1 MNWSKLTFFAKSI
14 IVLVVAGTIG
24 VLVYYFSPGLRVDE
38 SKQVEGLE
46 VTDKDVNNVSSTAE
60 LPLPGTQVSSEVSG
74 KPLVRIGGYAWNAQ
88 SGIIVANGGAKTT
101 AGSLMEKNGVNL
113 EIIRQDWLSELRNL
127 HLKFIEE
134 LDRGNANPTEGVFA
148 VMIMGDGTPYYISSV
163 QQALDDKYGANK
175 YNLQVIG
182 AVGLS
187 YGEDKLIGPPSW
199 KMDPQTMKGALI
211 SAVLGDGDWVTAVN
225 YASINGLKINP
236 DPTTYDAEAV
246 NFLPSANDDYMESA
260 KELIKSQK
268 EGWTIPLKEVK
279 NGELTGKTI
288 NKKVDGCATW
298 TPGDKTVFDELSG
311 FTDVISTKEFNNQM
325 ATTIIAVKQWAEKN
339 PQIVSNILR
348 ASYVASDQVKQ
359 FENWKHKAAECV
371 AKTYDLENADYW
383 YNMFKGQ
390 KGSKNG
396 ISYNMGGSRVFN
408 FTDANQYYGITD
420 GVNRYKAVYDQV
432 SRYLKTLNPAGFN
445 QNVKRRS
452 V

>member
-236 DPTTYDAEAV
+236 DPTTYDA
-246 NFLPSANDDYMESA
+246 
-260 KELIKSQK
+260 
-268 EGWTIPLKEVK
+268 
-279 NGELTGKTI
+279 
-288 NKKVDGCATW
+288 
-298 TPGDKTVFDELSG
+298 
-311 FTDVISTKEFNNQM
+311 
-325 ATTIIAVKQWAEKN
+325 
-339 PQIVSNILR
+339 
-348 ASYVASDQVKQ
+348 
-359 FENWKHKAAECV
+359 
-371 AKTYDLENADYW
+371 
-383 YNMFKGQ
+383 
-390 KGSKNG
+390 
-396 ISYNMGGSRVFN
+396 
-408 FTDANQYYGITD
+408 
-420 GVNRYKAVYDQV
+420 
-432 SRYLKTLNPAGFN
+432 
-445 QNVKRRS
+445 
-452 V
+452 